1 MMKREIG
8 HLSNNDDVD
17 GSRTKRQKQLAG
29 QAATETATGNTENE
43 DVQMDTGEGSSSGA
57 VGLKEQGTKLW
68 QMLKDVV
75 NKEGYICSPAFM
87 RLPSK
92 RHYPDYYVF
101 IQQPICLDDIKQKID
116 DGLYN
121 SIDDIR
127 QDFDLCFSNAKKY
140 NQKNSRIWLDA
151 KFMLKFVNKEYTK
164 MTGKKV
170 KKNSDGDDDEEKPA
184 DGGEGEKKNKQPNLT
199 RLLKTR
205 LQKLVDKA
213 DDETHRVLSNVFME
227 MPSKK
232 DYPIYYKQIKR
243 PICIETIFKHLKRKE
258 YQTSIDFATDVELVF
273 SNALE
278 FNQDH
283 SQIWEDAIIL
293 RDHFRQL
300 MSDMPEPY
308 ALPQYTK
315 PSAKIKLKV
324 PGTAGAS
331 AAGSSTTAIPLAT
344 KPQEKEGAGGGSLT
358 LRLPATGGNAK
369 SPAQTLTS
377 QFPVGAGVPVPT
389 LTPVQGSKPITA
401 PAPKP
406 TPTPQPLPAAA
417 SPAQVATPLPT
428 PAVQAAQTK
437 AAPSP
442 QVSTQPL
449 QYQPTTS
456 KPQYYPNATY
466 HQYNHPAPTPPTPAA
481 AIPSSAT
488 RTQSTPQVTL
498 TRTSQSVSRSPAP
511 VLAGHRP
518 LKGVFL
524 ITKPRGRPFWLDHR
538 DGVKSWAIRLGQGEK
553 SISVAEIRFFGE
565 DDETGDEEGDGNDE
579 HPEEEEEE
587 EDPSPKKRGRGRPP
601 KNPKAKAKAAAL
613 AKKAEQKKAQNAP
626 TPQGESILINLNG
639 AAMNEK
645 LEEGV
650 WNMDLQVGENVLE
663 VGEKS
668 GYVWKVYLER
678 VSII

>member
-1 MMKREIG
+1 
-8 HLSNNDDVD
+8 
-17 GSRTKRQKQLAG
+17 
-29 QAATETATGNTENE
+29 
-43 DVQMDTGEGSSSGA
+43 
-57 VGLKEQGTKLW
+57 
-68 QMLKDVV
+68 
-75 NKEGYICSPAFM
+75 M

-121 SIDDIR
+121 SLDDIR

-170 KKNSDGDDDEEKPA
+170 KKNSDGDDDEDKPA
-184 DGGEGEKKNKQPNLT
+184 DGGDGEKKSKQPNLT
-199 RLLKTR
+199 RLLKAR
-205 LQKLVDKA
+205 LQKVVDKA
-213 DDETHRVLSNVFME
+213 DEETHRVLSNVFME

-232 DYPIYYKQIKR
+232 DYPMYYKQIKR
-243 PICIETIFKHLKRKE
+243 PMCIETIFKHLKRKE
-258 YQTSIDFATDVELVF
+258 YQTSLEFATDVEVVF

-293 RDHFRQL
+293 RDYFRQL
-300 MSDMPEPY
+300 MADLPEPY
-308 ALPQYTK
+308 ALSQYAK
-315 PSAKIKLKV
+315 PPAKIKLKV
-324 PGTAGAS
+324 PGTAAA
-331 AAGSSTTAIPLAT
+331 AAGPSTTVTSLST
-344 KPQEKEGAGGGSLT
+344 KPQEKEGAGGGSLM
-358 LRLPATGGNAK
+358 LRLPASGGIAK
-369 SPAQTLTS
+369 SPAQSSMNQL
-377 QFPVGAGVPVPT
+377 PPGAGVPVRT
-389 LTPVQGSKPITA
+389 QTPVQGSKPIAA
-401 PAPKP
+401 PVPKP
-406 TPTPQPLPAAA
+406 APTPQPLPAAA
-417 SPAQVATPLPT
+417 SPAQVTTPLPT
-428 PAVQAAQTK
+428 PTLQVVQPK

-442 QVSTQPL
+442 QVPTQPL
-449 QYQPTTS
+449 QYQPTTN

-466 HQYNHPAPTPPTPAA
+466 HQYALPAPAPPTP
-481 AIPSSAT
+481 AIPSSAV
-488 RTQSTPQVTL
+488 RAQPAPQ

-524 ITKPRGRPFWLDHR
+524 VTKPRGRPFWLDHR

-553 SISVAEIRFFGE
+553 SISVAEIRFFGD

-579 HPEEEEEE
+579 HPDEEEEEE
-587 EDPSPKKRGRGRPP
+587 EPSPRKRGRGRPP
-601 KNPKAKAKAAAL
+601 KNPKAKAKAVAL
-613 AKKAEQKKAQNAP
+613 TKKAEQKKAQNAH
-626 TPQGESILINLNG
+626 TPQQESILITLNG

-678 VSII
+678 ASII

>member
-1 MMKREIG
+1 MTMMKREIG
-8 HLSNNDDVD
+8 HLSNYDDVD
-17 GSRTKRQKQLAG
+17 GSRTKRQKQVGASSG
-29 QAATETATGNTENE
+29 QAATGTAKGNTDSE
-43 DVQMDTGEGSSSGA
+43 DIQMDTGEGSSSGG

-121 SIDDIR
+121 SLDDIR

-170 KKNSDGDDDEEKPA
+170 KKNSDGDDDEDKLA
-184 DGGEGEKKNKQPNLT
+184 DGGDGEKKSKQPNLT
-199 RLLKTR
+199 RLLKAR
-205 LQKLVDKA
+205 LQKVVDKA
-213 DDETHRVLSNVFME
+213 DEETHRVLSNVFME

-232 DYPIYYKQIKR
+232 DYPMYYKQIKR
-243 PICIETIFKHLKRKE
+243 PTCIETIFKHLKRKE
-258 YQTSIDFATDVELVF
+258 YQNSLDFATDVELVF

-293 RDHFRQL
+293 RDYFRQL
-300 MSDMPEPY
+300 MSDMPEPHALSQY
-308 ALPQYTK
+308 AK
-315 PSAKIKLKV
+315 PPAKIKLK
-324 PGTAGAS
+324 
-331 AAGSSTTAIPLAT
+331 
-344 KPQEKEGAGGGSLT
+344 KEGASGGSLT
-358 LRLPATGGNAK
+358 LRLPASGGNAK
-369 SPAQTLTS
+369 SPAQSSINQL
-377 QFPVGAGVPVPT
+377 PPGAGVPIPT
-389 LTPVQGSKPITA
+389 TTPVQSSKPIAA
-401 PAPKP
+401 PVPKP
-406 TPTPQPLPAAA
+406 APTPQPFAAAA
-417 SPAQVATPLPT
+417 SPAQVATPIPT
-428 PAVQAAQTK
+428 PVLQVAQTK

-449 QYQPTTS
+449 QYQPTAT

-466 HQYNHPAPTPPTPAA
+466 HQYTHPAPAPPTPAV
-481 AIPSSAT
+481 PSSAV
-488 RTQSTPQVTL
+488 RTQPAPQA
-498 TRTSQSVSRSPAP
+498 RTSQSVSRSPAP
-511 VLAGHRP
+511 ILAGHRP

-524 ITKPRGRPFWLDHR
+524 ITKPL
-538 DGVKSWAIRLGQGEK
+538 KSWAIRLGQGEK
-553 SISVAEIRFFGE
+553 SISVAEIRFFGD

-579 HPEEEEEE
+579 HPDEEEEEE
-587 EDPSPKKRGRGRPP
+587 EPSPRKRGRGRPP

-613 AKKAEQKKAQNAP
+613 AKKAEQKKAQNAL
-626 TPQGESILINLNG
+626 TPQQESILINLNG

-650 WNMDLQVGENVLE
+650 WNMDLQVGSNVLE

>member
-8 HLSNNDDVD
+8 HLSNNDAVD
-17 GSRTKRQKQLAG
+17 GSRTKRQKQIAD
-29 QAATETATGNTENE
+29 QAATDTATGNTENE
-43 DVQMDTGEGSSSGA
+43 DAQMDTGEGSSSGA
-57 VGLKEQGTKLW
+57 AGLKEQGTKLW

-170 KKNSDGDDDEEKPA
+170 KKNGDGDDDEEKPGDGA
-184 DGGEGEKKNKQPNLT
+184 DGEKKNKQPNLT
-199 RLLKTR
+199 RLLKAR

-243 PICIETIFKHLKRKE
+243 PMCIETIFKHLKRKE
-258 YQTSIDFATDVELVF
+258 YQTSLEFATDVELVF

-293 RDHFRQL
+293 RDYFRQL
-300 MSDMPEPY
+300 MSDLPEPY
-308 ALPQYTK
+308 ALSQYTK

-324 PGTAGAS
+324 PGAAAAGAP
-331 AAGSSTTAIPLAT
+331 AAGSSTTVTFVST

-369 SPAQTLTS
+369 SPAQSSMS
-377 QFPVGAGVPVPT
+377 QLPAGAGVPG
-389 LTPVQGSKPITA
+389 LTPTAVQGSKPVTA

-406 TPTPQPLPAAA
+406 ATTPQPLVAAA
-417 SPAQVATPLPT
+417 SPAQPSTPLPT

-442 QVSTQPL
+442 QVTTQPL
-449 QYQPTTS
+449 QYQPTTN

-466 HQYNHPAPTPPTPAA
+466 HQYTHPAPAPPTPAA
-481 AIPSSAT
+481 AIPS
-488 RTQSTPQVTL
+488 TQPAPQVAL

-511 VLAGHRP
+511 ALAGHRP

-524 ITKPRGRPFWLDHR
+524 ITRPRGRPFWLDHR
-538 DGVKSWAIRLGQGEK
+538 DGVKSWAMRLGQGEK
-553 SISVAEIRFFGE
+553 SISVAEIRFFGD

-579 HPEEEEEE
+579 HPDEEEEEE
-587 EDPSPKKRGRGRPP
+587 EPSPKKRGRGRPP

-626 TPQGESILINLNG
+626 TPQGENILINLNG
-639 AAMNEK
+639 TAMNEK

-668 GYVWKVYLER
+668 GHIWKVYLER

>member
-1 MMKREIG
+1 MTMMKREIG
-8 HLSNNDDVD
+8 HLSNYDDVD
-17 GSRTKRQKQLAG
+17 GSRTKRQKQVGASSG
-29 QAATETATGNTENE
+29 QAATGTAIGNTANE
-43 DVQMDTGEGSSSGA
+43 DTQMDTAESSNSGVA
-57 VGLKEQGTKLW
+57 GLKEQGTKLW

-75 NKEGYICSPAFM
+75 NKEGFICSPAFM

-116 DGLYN
+116 GGLYN
-121 SIDDIR
+121 SLDDIR

-140 NQKNSRIWLDA
+140 NQKNSPIWLDA

-170 KKNSDGDDDEEKPA
+170 KKNGDGDDDEDKPA
-184 DGGEGEKKNKQPNLT
+184 DGGDSEKKSKQPNLT

-213 DDETHRVLSNVFME
+213 DEETHRVLSNVFME

-232 DYPIYYKQIKR
+232 DYPMYYTQIKR
-243 PICIETIFKHLKRKE
+243 PMCIETIFKHLKRKE
-258 YQTSIDFATDVELVF
+258 YQTSLDFATDVELVF

-293 RDHFRQL
+293 RDYFRQL

-308 ALPQYTK
+308 ALSQYSK
-315 PSAKIKLKV
+315 PPAKIKLKV
-324 PGTAGAS
+324 PGVAAATAGP
-331 AAGSSTTAIPLAT
+331 STTIASSST
-344 KPQEKEGAGGGSLT
+344 KPQEKEGATGGSLT
-358 LRLPATGGNAK
+358 LRLPASGGNAK
-369 SPAQTLTS
+369 SSAQSSINQL
-377 QFPVGAGVPVPT
+377 PPGAGVPIPT
-389 LTPVQGSKPITA
+389 TTPIP
-401 PAPKP
+401 
-406 TPTPQPLPAAA
+406 
-417 SPAQVATPLPT
+417 TPLPT
-428 PAVQAAQTK
+428 PVVQVTQTK

-442 QVSTQPL
+442 QVSAQPS
-449 QYQPTTS
+449 QYQPAAAA

-466 HQYNHPAPTPPTPAA
+466 HQYTHPAPAPPTPA
-481 AIPSSAT
+481 IPSST
-488 RTQSTPQVTL
+488 IRTQPAPQVQ
-498 TRTSQSVSRSPAP
+498 TSQSVSRSPPP

-553 SISVAEIRFFGE
+553 SISIAEIRFFGD

-579 HPEEEEEE
+579 QPDDEEEEEE
-587 EDPSPKKRGRGRPP
+587 PSPRKRGRGRPP

-613 AKKAEQKKAQNAP
+613 AKKAEQKKSQNAP
-626 TPQGESILINLNG
+626 TPQKESILINLNG
-639 AAMNEK
+639 TAMNEK
-645 LEEGV
+645 LEDGV
-650 WNMDLQVGENVLE
+650 WNMDLQVGSNVLE

-668 GYVWKVYLER
+668 GHVWKVYFER

>member
-1 MMKREIG
+1 MTMMKREIG
-8 HLSNNDDVD
+8 HLSNYEDVD
-17 GSRTKRQKQLAG
+17 GSRTKRQKQVGASSG
-29 QAATETATGNTENE
+29 QAATGTAIGNTANE
-43 DVQMDTGEGSSSGA
+43 DIQVDTGESSSSDVA
-57 VGLKEQGTKLW
+57 GLKDQGTKLW

-121 SIDDIR
+121 SLDDIR

-140 NQKNSRIWLDA
+140 NQKNSQIWLDA

-170 KKNSDGDDDEEKPA
+170 KKNSDGDDDEDKPA
-184 DGGEGEKKNKQPNLT
+184 DGGDSEKKNKQPNLT
-199 RLLKTR
+199 RLLKAR
-205 LQKLVDKA
+205 LQKVVDKA
-213 DDETHRVLSNVFME
+213 DEETHRVLSNVFME

-232 DYPIYYKQIKR
+232 DYPMYYTQIKR
-243 PICIETIFKHLKRKE
+243 PMCIETIFKHLKRKE
-258 YQTSIDFATDVELVF
+258 YQTSLDFATDVELVF

-283 SQIWEDAIIL
+283 SQIWEDAIVL
-293 RDHFRQL
+293 RDYFRQL
-300 MSDMPEPY
+300 MSDMPEPHALSQY
-308 ALPQYTK
+308 AK
-315 PSAKIKLKV
+315 PPAKIKLKV
-324 PGTAGAS
+324 PGTAAVTT
-331 AAGSSTTAIPLAT
+331 GSSTTVTSSSA
-344 KPQEKEGAGGGSLT
+344 KPPEKESATGGSLT
-358 LRLPATGGNAK
+358 LRLPASGGNAK
-369 SPAQTLTS
+369 SPAQSSINQL
-377 QFPVGAGVPVPT
+377 PPGAGVPIPT
-389 LTPVQGSKPITA
+389 TTPAQGSKPITT
-401 PAPKP
+401 PVPKP
-406 TPTPQPLPAAA
+406 APTPQPFAAA
-417 SPAQVATPLPT
+417 APAQVPTPLPT
-428 PAVQAAQTK
+428 PAVQATQTK

-449 QYQPTTS
+449 QHQPTVA

-466 HQYNHPAPTPPTPAA
+466 HQYTHPAPPPPTP
-481 AIPSSAT
+481 AIPSSAI
-488 RTQSTPQVTL
+488 RTQPVPQVQ
-498 TRTSQSVSRSPAP
+498 TSQSVSRSPAP
-511 VLAGHRP
+511 VLTGHRA

-553 SISVAEIRFFGE
+553 SISVAEIRFFGD
-565 DDETGDEEGDGNDE
+565 DDETGDDEGDGNDE
-579 HPEEEEEE
+579 QPDDEEEEEE
-587 EDPSPKKRGRGRPP
+587 PSPRKRGRGRPP

-626 TPQGESILINLNG
+626 TPQQESILINLNG
-639 AAMNEK
+639 TAMNER
-645 LEEGV
+645 LEDGV
-650 WNMDLQVGENVLE
+650 WNMDLQVGSNVLE
-663 VGEKS
+663 VGEKG